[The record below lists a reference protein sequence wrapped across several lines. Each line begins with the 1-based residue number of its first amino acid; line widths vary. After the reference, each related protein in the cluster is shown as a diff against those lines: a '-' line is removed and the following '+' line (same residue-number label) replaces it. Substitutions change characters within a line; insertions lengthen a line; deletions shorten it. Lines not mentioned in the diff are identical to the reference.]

1 MRAWLLVGAVVFST
15 VAADMLQ
22 AWGARRGGRK
32 GTLAIALSIGAMA
45 ASFFAFLDLLSIAD
59 LTFAVPATA
68 ASIVLDTIAARFV
81 LRERV
86 DRRRWVAAALVTCG
100 VVMLA

>member
-1 MRAWLLVGAVVFST
+1 MTKWLLVAVVVFST
-15 VAADMLQ
+15 VAADMCQ

-32 GTLAIALSIGAMA
+32 GAAAIAVSIAIMA
-45 ASFFAFLDLLSIAD
+45 ASFFAFLSLLAMAD
-59 LTFAVPATA
+59 LSFAVPATA
-68 ASIVLDTIAARFV
+68 ASIVLDTIAARYI

-86 DRRRWVAAALVTCG
+86 DRRRWLAAALVACG